1 MVRLNSNTPKIDTVF
16 VMVLFTLFSL
26 TSFVLILLGVKQY
39 KVTADT
45 MSSNYELRTV
55 TSYLSEKVRQND
67 CNNGIIATRID
78 GIPAIALTSQID
90 GETYYTYVYYYD
102 GYIRE
107 LFVSRDAVFSI
118 DTGQKIVKLSHFEIF
133 PEEYGVIRVTVGISD
148 GSSRTIY
155 LSTKSR
161 N

>member
-26 TSFVLILLGVKQY
+26 TSFVLILIGVKQY

-67 CNNGIIATRID
+67 CSNGIIATRID

>member
-26 TSFVLILLGVKQY
+26 TSFVLILIGVKQY

-67 CNNGIIATRID
+67 
-78 GIPAIALTSQID
+78 
-90 GETYYTYVYYYD
+90 
-102 GYIRE
+102 
-107 LFVSRDAVFSI
+107 
-118 DTGQKIVKLSHFEIF
+118 
-133 PEEYGVIRVTVGISD
+133 
-148 GSSRTIY
+148 
-155 LSTKSR
+155 
-161 N
+161 